1 MIDSYSTG
9 CFAGSEAPEDGVFD
23 WKRARELRD

>member
-9 CFAGSEAPEDGVFD
+9 CFAGSEAPEDWGSD
-23 WKRARELRD
+23 WKYTRELRD